1 MFGTDTWL
9 SLLWIFFCIVLIIGL
24 AYWFTRF
31 IGERGRLA
39 GLGAARGTARI
50 QVLSRTSLGKDQTLT
65 LVQVEQ
71 RFLLLGSTPG
81 GISLLAEFTPE
92 EVSAWSSRGE
102 PPEAGQSMSFKK
114 ALQTVIKQKRQG

>member
-1 MFGTDTWL
+1 MLGENTWL

-31 IGERGRLA
+31 IGGHSRLT
-39 GLGAARGTARI
+39 GLGAPRGAARI
-50 QVLSRTSLGKDQTLT
+50 QVLSRTILGKDQALT

-71 RFLLLGSTPG
+71 RFLLLGVTPG
-81 GISLLAEFTPE
+81 GITLLLEFTPE
-92 EVSAWSSRGE
+92 EAADWPSRGA
-102 PPEAGQSMSFKK
+102 PPEAGQTMSFKK